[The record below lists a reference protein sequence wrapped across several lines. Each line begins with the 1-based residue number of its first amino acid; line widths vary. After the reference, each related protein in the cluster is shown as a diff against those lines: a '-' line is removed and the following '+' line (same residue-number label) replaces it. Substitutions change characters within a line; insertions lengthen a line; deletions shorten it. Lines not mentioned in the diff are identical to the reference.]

1 VAATAVLAACWDWAA
16 AAPGGSGEMGKTE
29 WQPGCPCLPHRLT
42 AWSQWL
48 RRLRQRLVLPM
59 VVTEGSGWCTV
70 VSTATCRR
78 HATMCGQ
85 LLHRQLHVLLLLQL
99 LLLKRLMLLLPPLLR
114 RMVEA
119 CMLRFGVRPSRSR
132 ASTLRWNG
140 SHHALRPPLLAG
152 GGPERRRDSRRVG
165 HVQSLPA
172 PSSAPAA
179 ARRLPLVCDAFEI
192 LREMYA

>member
-1 VAATAVLAACWDWAA
+1 MAAGLSVPAAQADRMVPVVAPTAATARVAD
-16 AAPGGSGEMGKTE
+16 GGN
-29 WQPGCPCLPHRLT
+29 R
-42 AWSQWL
+42 
-48 RRLRQRLVLPM
+48 RQRLVHRGEHRHLPSPCNH
-59 VVTEGSGWCTV
+59 V
-70 VSTATCRR
+70 
-78 HATMCGQ
+78 CGQ
-85 LLHRQLHVLLLLQL
+85 LLHRQLHVLLLQQL